1 MRYFPSSQLPES
13 NGAGILHRA
22 ISTVVIC
29 LVAACCWLVSTAAF
43 AQQQQ
48 PAEHPLAPAIR
59 MARDSLHR
67 LDAVKDYDATFTKR
81 EWVGQ
86 QFVAQ
91 RMYMKLREQPF
102 SVYLKFGEPN
112 EGREILFVQGK
123 NQNQLLA
130 REASGLASLIGT
142 VSLSMNDPKV
152 TAENRHPISDMG
164 MRRMIELLIEQWER
178 ESRYGEIDVKYYP
191 NARIGEMSCEA
202 IEATHPV
209 PRKEFPYHVS
219 RVYFDKETRFPIRI
233 ENFGFPRRPNE
244 PPPLI
249 EEYTFNNIRV
259 NRGFTDADFD
269 RRNQQYSFG
278 R

>member
-1 MRYFPSSQLPES
+1 MRYFPISQLAES
-13 NGAGILHRA
+13 RRQSILLRA
-22 ISTVVIC
+22 IPTVLTYLMV
-29 LVAACCWLVSTAAF
+29 ACCWLMETVAF

-152 TAENRHPISDMG
+152 KAENRHPISDMG
-164 MRRMIELLIEQWER
+164 MRRMIELLIEQWEK

-202 IEATHPV
+202 IEAIHPV
-209 PRKEFPYHVS
+209 PRKEFPYHVA
-219 RVYFDKETRFPIRI
+219 RVYFDKETRYPIRV

-249 EEYTFNNIRV
+249 EEYTFSNIRV

-269 RRNQQYSFG
+269 RRNQNYSFG

>member
-1 MRYFPSSQLPES
+1 MRYFPSSQLAES
-13 NGAGILHRA
+13 SRESILLRA
-22 ISTVVIC
+22 VSTGFPC
-29 LVAACCWLVSTAAF
+29 LMVACCWLMETAAF

-59 MARDSLHR
+59 MARDSLQR

-142 VSLSMNDPKV
+142 VSLPMNDPKV

-191 NARIGEMSCEA
+191 NARIGEMACEA

-219 RVYFDKETRFPIRI
+219 RVYFEKETRYPIRV

-249 EEYTFNNIRV
+249 EEYTFSNIHV
-259 NRGFTDADFD
+259 NRGFTEADFD
-269 RRNQQYSFG
+269 RRNQNYSFG